1 MERSLGATF
10 FLFASVA
17 FAIAFG
23 SWWLDR
29 AAFSPDTTTD
39 SAVAILADPDIR
51 RELVALIAPLTAPRM
66 DTSPADVT
74 ARLQNQVFPLRAGAA
89 EIAPILYEAHKVVI
103 GDSDQALMITGDQLI
118 PVVRDQR
125 AADVPTFRL
134 PLEEIG
140 TLATTKSVTRWM
152 VPIAAGVGLIMV
164 ALGLFTRPERREVVN
179 ALGEL
184 LVAMAVSLL
193 LFGWAIPVHFFTAI
207 DSRTW
212 TRAIPHLAMR
222 VFPVALG
229 MAVVLSLAGAFLIL
243 NARSGGG
250 RKQWSTPLSV
260 ARYRG
265 GDNPGWS

>member
-1 MERSLGATF
+1 
-10 FLFASVA
+10 
-17 FAIAFG
+17 
-23 SWWLDR
+23 
-29 AAFSPDTTTD
+29 
-39 SAVAILADPDIR
+39 
-51 RELVALIAPLTAPRM
+51 
-66 DTSPADVT
+66 
-74 ARLQNQVFPLRAGAA
+74 
-89 EIAPILYEAHKVVI
+89 

-212 TRAIPHLAMR
+212 TR
-222 VFPVALG
+222 
-229 MAVVLSLAGAFLIL
+229 
-243 NARSGGG
+243 
-250 RKQWSTPLSV
+250 
-260 ARYRG
+260 
-265 GDNPGWS
+265 